1 MILLYSHKLSNRVK
15 YIFNV
20 IFKDVLKMDLEFTSD
35 VDYFEKSTLPK
46 INYSNQKLNTGVY
59 FQASSLLFETGIK
72 EQLISIF
79 KHNELPCFFSVG
91 KESSLPFDVYA
102 ASFYLISRYEEYL
115 PQIRDEHDRFTAKE
129 SLAFQHNFLEI
140 PLVNIWANEI
150 QDILKKQYPELK
162 WPLLSFKY
170 ISTIDIDNAY
180 AYKHKGFLRISAGL
194 IKSFLKKSDFNQRL
208 KVLLN
213 KVEDP
218 YDTFQYQ
225 FEIHKKHNIQPIYFF
240 LLGDYALNDKNI
252 PVRNKKFQSLI
263 KSLSDYYEVGIHP
276 SYSSNND
283 VKKLTKEINR
293 LKDITHKN
301 VTKSRQHFLKLVLPD
316 TYRNIIDNDIQEDY
330 TMGYATMPGF
340 RASLCSPFYFYD
352 LDTES
357 ETTLK
362 IYPFAVMEATFQYY
376 LHLSAEDSLKK
387 ILDIMQRVKKV
398 NGTFIST
405 WHNESLSEDI
415 SIWKGWKNVYESML
429 IEASKQNGSN

>member
-1 MILLYSHKLSNRVK
+1 
-15 YIFNV
+15 
-20 IFKDVLKMDLEFTSD
+20 MDLEFTSD

-72 EQLISIF
+72 EQLISVF

-91 KESSLPFDVYA
+91 KESSLPFDVFA
-102 ASFYLISRYEEYL
+102 ASFYLVSRYEEYL

-150 QDILKKQYPELK
+150 QGILKKEYPNLYC
-162 WPLLSFKY
+162 PQLSFNY
-170 ISTIDIDNAY
+170 ITTIDIDNAY

-194 IKSFLKKSDFNQRL
+194 IKSFLNRTDFKQRL

-213 KVEDP
+213 KIQDP
-218 YDTFQYQ
+218 YDTFNYQ

-283 VKKLTKEINR
+283 LKKLTKEINR

-301 VTKSRQHFLKLVLPD
+301 ITKSRQHFLKLVLPD
-316 TYRNIIDNDIQEDY
+316 TYRNLIDNDIQEDY

-362 IYPFAVMEATFQYY
+362 IYPFSVMEATFQYY
-376 LHLSAEDSLKK
+376 LHLSAEDTLNK
-387 ILDIMQRVKKV
+387 ILEIMQTVKKV

-429 IEASKQNGSN
+429 IESSKQNGSN

>member
-1 MILLYSHKLSNRVK
+1 
-15 YIFNV
+15 
-20 IFKDVLKMDLEFTSD
+20 MDLEFTSD

-72 EQLISIF
+72 EQLISVF

-91 KESSLPFDVYA
+91 KESSLPFDIFA
-102 ASFYLISRYEEYL
+102 ASFYLVSRYEEYL

-150 QDILKKQYPELK
+150 QGILKKEYPNLYC
-162 WPLLSFKY
+162 PQLSFNY
-170 ISTIDIDNAY
+170 ITTIDIDNAY

-194 IKSFLKKSDFNQRL
+194 IKSFLNRTDFKQRL

-213 KVEDP
+213 KIQDP
-218 YDTFQYQ
+218 YDTFNYQ

-283 VKKLTKEINR
+283 LKKLTKEINR

-301 VTKSRQHFLKLVLPD
+301 ITKSRQHFLKLVLPD
-316 TYRNIIDNDIQEDY
+316 TYRNLIDNDIQEDY

-376 LHLSAEDSLKK
+376 LHLSAEDTLNK
-387 ILDIMQRVKKV
+387 ILEIMQTVKKV

>member
-1 MILLYSHKLSNRVK
+1 MILVYSHKLSNRVK
-15 YIFNV
+15 YIFKV
-20 IFKDVLKMDLEFTSD
+20 IFKNVLKIDLEFTSD

-72 EQLISIF
+72 EQLISVF

-91 KESSLPFDVYA
+91 KESSLPFDVFA
-102 ASFYLISRYEEYL
+102 ASFYLVSRYEEYL

-150 QDILKKQYPELK
+150 QGILKKEYPNLYC
-162 WPLLSFKY
+162 PQLSFNY
-170 ISTIDIDNAY
+170 ITTIDIDNAY

-194 IKSFLKKSDFNQRL
+194 IKSFLNRTDFKQRL

-213 KVEDP
+213 KIQDQN
-218 YDTFQYQ
+218 DTFNYQ

-283 VKKLTKEINR
+283 LKKLTKEINR

-301 VTKSRQHFLKLVLPD
+301 ITKSRQHFLKLVLPD
-316 TYRNIIDNDIQEDY
+316 TYRNLIDNDIQEDY

-362 IYPFAVMEATFQYY
+362 IYPFSVMEATFQYY
-376 LHLSAEDSLKK
+376 LHLSAEDTLNK
-387 ILDIMQRVKKV
+387 ILEIMQTVKKV

-429 IEASKQNGSN
+429 IESSKQNGSN